1 MESYSAIKN
10 NKTMSSVATQI
21 ELETLILSEVR
32 QNEEQ
37 KYCKISRIWNLIY
50 CTNELFHR
58 KETHGLGEQ
67 TCGSH
72 GGGERVG

>member
-1 MESYSAIKN
+1 M
-10 NKTMSSVATQI
+10 TFATTWM

-58 KETHGLGEQ
+58 KETHGCGEQ
-67 TCGSH
+67 TYGCQGGQGGS
-72 GGGERVG
+72 GMDWEFGVSRCK